1 MPITLDAASSASGST
16 GVSTM
21 SWNHT
26 VGAGT
31 DRMLVTA
38 ALFRST
44 KSSVVVVS
52 QVTYAGTTM
61 TKTIGSTNQ
70 VGVTQLITAEL
81 WTMLNPPVGTTLVEI
96 TWSQSSISHPPSGHS
111 VSYLGTTGTGNTAGS
126 TGNSSA
132 RSVSVTLQDAG
143 SWLVAGHVWVGTVP
157 GTTVSGETIRAMST
171 GPLRLLGDA
180 APGTS
185 GANTFNITGGAAQAW
200 AMAGLELRPSAVVG
214 STVVPR
220 MTLVGVGP

>member
-1 MPITLDAASSASGST
+1 MAITFDAASSASGST

-31 DRMLVTA
+31 DRMLVAA

-44 KSSVVVVS
+44 KSSVLVVS

-61 TKTIGSTNQ
+61 TKTIGTTNQ

-81 WTMLNPPVGTTLVEI
+81 WTMLNPPVGTTRVEI
-96 TWSQSSISHPPSGHS
+96 TWSQSSISDPPSGHS
-111 VSYLGTTGTGNTAGS
+111 VSYLGTTGIGNVAS
-126 TGNSSA
+126 TLGNSSA

-185 GANTFNITGGAAQAW
+185 GVNTFNITGGVVLQW
-200 AMAGLELRPSAVVG
+200 IMVGLELRPSAVVG
-214 STVVPR
+214 VVPR